1 MFKTCTKCLPRQ
13 NAMIDIE
20 DFNKKVIKKKKE
32 HRRFFVKLK
41 SVSPKKLDQYVH
53 TIHDEVFS
61 CTDCLKCANCCKTTS
76 PIFSDRDI
84 SRIAKHLRTKP
95 SILTDKYLKLD
106 EDKEYVLKK
115 TPCTFL
121 GDDNR
126 CSIYDVR
133 PKACREYPHT
143 DRVKQTQILHLTQK
157 NVEVCPAVFKIVDK
171 LKATIK

>member
-1 MFKTCTKCLPRQ
+1 MRCKDTIRITVDLERHKEQVRLKRKENTAFFK
-13 NAMIDIE
+13 
-20 DFNKKVIKKKKE
+20 
-32 HRRFFVKLK
+32 KLK
-41 SVSPKKLDQYVH
+41 KTNPQKLDAL
-53 TIHDEVFS
+53 IHPLHEEVFA

-121 GDDNR
+121 DDDNR

-133 PKACREYPHT
+133 PKACREFPHT

-157 NVEVCPAVFKIVDK
+157 NVEVCPAVFEIVDK
-171 LKATIK
+171 LKAAIK

>member
-1 MFKTCTKCLPRQ
+1 
-13 NAMIDIE
+13 MIDIE
-20 DFNKKVIKKKKE
+20 DFNRKVLKKKKE

-41 SVSPKKLDQYVH
+41 SVNPKKLDEYVH
-53 TIHDEVFS
+53 PIHDEVFS

-95 SILTDKYLKLD
+95 SILTEKYLKLD

-121 GDDNR
+121 DDDNR

-133 PKACREYPHT
+133 PKACREFPHT

-157 NVEVCPAVFKIVDK
+157 NVEVCPAVFEIVDK
-171 LKATIK
+171 LKAAIK

>member
-1 MFKTCTKCLPRQ
+1 
-13 NAMIDIE
+13 MINIE

-32 HRRFFVKLK
+32 HRKFFSKLK
-41 SVSPKKLDQYVH
+41 NINPKKLDQYIH
-53 TIHDEVFS
+53 PIHDEVFS

-95 SILTDKYLKLD
+95 SVLTDKYLKLD

-143 DRVKQTQILHLTQK
+143 DRVKQSQILHLTKK
-157 NVEVCPAVFKIVDK
+157 NVEVCPAVFEIVDK
-171 LKATIK
+171 LKAAIK